1 MLGGVL
7 LAFAFAIWAGISMF
21 RQTEAGLRVRLS
33 WSLLVS
39 TPVFLVLLAL
49 NASLW
54 SNNG

>member
-7 LAFAFAIWAGISMF
+7 LAFAFALYAGVSMF

-39 TPVFLVLLAL
+39 CPVLIVLLAL
-49 NASLW
+49 DASIW
-54 SNNG
+54 NYHG

>member
-7 LAFAFAIWAGISMF
+7 LALGFALYVGVSMF
-21 RQTEAGLRVRLS
+21 RQTQAGLRVRLS
-33 WSLLVS
+33 WSLLIS
-39 TPVFLVLLAL
+39 APVFVVLLAL

>member
-7 LAFAFAIWAGISMF
+7 LAFAFAIWAGVSMF
-21 RQTEAGLRVRLS
+21 RQTQAGLRVRLT
-33 WSLLVS
+33 WSLLIS
-39 TPVFLVLLAL
+39 APVFVVLLAL